1 MESSSSTSE
10 VGAAEDVIQALL
22 DYLVDPLLPLKSSGR
37 EVPSLAQQQSV
48 AKQVHA
54 VVLIYNY
61 YLRKQHAD
69 IEFLGFESFCKL
81 AVTLK
86 PTLMGYMKLMHQS
99 DYAELDDLEE
109 QLSVTEKAIMN
120 ACDMSLALGASKNA
134 PCIEGWPVSKVAVL
148 LTDSSGGNCLL
159 QFSCITNGV
168 WSVIEKDHDVCS
180 ISSDSTVVGQK
191 IYKRKRHTKKPLIND
206 INSDEAGCREAALS
220 AVKEVTGIN
229 QSDLVVLESHVV
241 YSLSKEKTAARFYIM
256 QSTRSISEELQVPIK
271 DVIES
276 LQGPLV
282 RKSSWSWTVTSV
294 VEYFHVL
301 PYAGILTDWYSRKV
315 FPNGLQDLRAGLE
328 NVDVK
333 SSQRIDNLRDE
344 EVIEDRD
351 DSNKNSIAAESVGNE
366 ASGTNAESLKQ
377 SDENGSGMIC
387 LSDSSIGPQIMD
399 IDDSSMVQNEYRSK
413 STGNI
418 IEVCHH
424 QKKMASAAD
433 SNINAETSGVKAEMS
448 DSMQKSGVPD
458 FKDEKVDTGNKT
470 CTDISSVQDELPIG
484 DCALGPIQLG
494 SKYLEK
500 LHTILATK
508 ENALSQ
514 TALRVLLR
522 KRNKLSCQLRNLE
535 DEIAVCDKNIQ
546 TILDGGEDNLA
557 LKIEAIIDADND
569 GCLKSESETQERTHQ
584 HFEDQGLPQYRRR
597 KRLSEAVLSLR
608 NSCQELDDMCYENN
622 WTLPTYRVSPVD
634 GGFRANITV
643 KGLDF
648 ECSEGSGLHSN
659 PRLARES
666 AAAQMIAKLRSMAG
680 ENPVV

>member
-1 MESSSSTSE
+1 MESSSSASE
-10 VGAAEDVIQALL
+10 VGAPEDVIQALL

-37 EVPSLAQQQSV
+37 EVPSLAQQKSV

-99 DYAELDDLEE
+99 DYSELDDLEE
-109 QLSVTEKAIMN
+109 KLSVTEKVVMN
-120 ACDMSLALGASKNA
+120 ACNISLVLGPSKNA

-159 QFSCITNGV
+159 QFSSITNGV
-168 WSVIEKDHDVCS
+168 WSIIEKDYDICS
-180 ISSDSTVVGQK
+180 VSSDSTVVGQK
-191 IYKRKRHTKKPLIND
+191 IYKRKRNTKKPLIND
-206 INSDEAGCREAALS
+206 VNSDESGSREVALS

-241 YSLSKEKTAARFYIM
+241 YSLSKEKTAARFYII
-256 QSTRSISEELQVPIK
+256 QSTRSIGEELQVPIK

-301 PYAGILTDWYSRKV
+301 PYAGILADWFSSRKV

-333 SSQRIDNLRDE
+333 SSQRIDQLRDE

-351 DSNKNSIAAESVGNE
+351 DSNKNSIAAESVGND
-366 ASGTNAESLKQ
+366 ASGTNAQSLKR
-377 SDENGSGMIC
+377 SDENGSSMIC

-399 IDDSSMVQNEYRSK
+399 FDDSSMIQNEYRSK
-413 STGNI
+413 SSGNI

-433 SNINAETSGVKAEMS
+433 SNINADASGVKAEMAG
-448 DSMQKSGVPD
+448 SMQKSCVPD

-500 LHTILATK
+500 LHISLATK
-508 ENALSQ
+508 ENILSQ

-569 GCLKSESETQERTHQ
+569 VCLKSESETPERTRQ
-584 HFEDQGLPQYRRR
+584 HFEDQGSPQYRR

-608 NSCQELDDMCYENN
+608 NSCQQLDDMCYENN
-622 WTLPTYRVSPVD
+622 WTLPTYYVSPVD
-634 GGFRANITV
+634 GGYRANVTV

-648 ECSEGSGLHSN
+648 ECSEGSSLHSN

-666 AAAQMIAKLRSMAG
+666 VAAQMIAKLRSMVG
-680 ENPVV
+680 GNPVI

>member
-120 ACDMSLALGASKNA
+120 ACDMSLVLGASKNA
-134 PCIEGWPVSKVAVL
+134 TCIEGWPVSKVAVL

-377 SDENGSGMIC
+377 CDENGSGMIC

-546 TILDGGEDNLA
+546 TILNGGEDNLA
-557 LKIEAIIDADND
+557 VKIEAIIDADND
-569 GCLKSESETQERTHQ
+569 
-584 HFEDQGLPQYRRR
+584 
-597 KRLSEAVLSLR
+597 
-608 NSCQELDDMCYENN
+608 ELDDMCYENN